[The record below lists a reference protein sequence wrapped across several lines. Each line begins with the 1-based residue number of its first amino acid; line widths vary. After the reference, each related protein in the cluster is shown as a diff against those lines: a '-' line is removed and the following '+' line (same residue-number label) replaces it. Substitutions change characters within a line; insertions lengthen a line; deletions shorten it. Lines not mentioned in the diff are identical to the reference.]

1 MKKLSMVKA
10 GVLAALS
17 VAATAL
23 PATAANAQRWENI
36 NARQARLDARI
47 DQGIR
52 SGALTRNE
60 AVRLRSEFRG
70 LVNLEYRYRRTG
82 GGLSQWERNDLN
94 RRFDGLS
101 ARIRYE
107 KHDRAGRH

>member
-1 MKKLSMVKA
+1 MKKLTIMLASL
-10 GVLAALS
+10 GVASA
-17 VAATAL
+17 AL

-47 DQGIR
+47 DQGVR

-60 AVRLRSEFRG
+60 AVRLRSDFRG
-70 LVNLEYRYRRTG
+70 LTNLEYRYRRTG

-94 RRFDGLS
+94 RRFDALS
-101 ARIRYE
+101 ARVRWD
-107 KHDRAGRH
+107 KHDRQDRRRR

>member
-1 MKKLSMVKA
+1 MTKQSMLKTGIIA
-10 GVLAALS
+10 GLA
-17 VAATAL
+17 VAAGAL

-36 NARQARLDARI
+36 NARQAKLDQRI
-47 DQGIR
+47 DQGVR

-60 AVRLRSEFRG
+60 AARLRTDFRG

-94 RRFDGLS
+94 RRFDVLS
-101 ARIRYE
+101 SRVRYE
-107 KHDRAGRH
+107 KHDRAHRR

>member
-1 MKKLSMVKA
+1 MKKLSMMKV

-23 PATAANAQRWENI
+23 PATAASAQRWENI
-36 NARQARLDARI
+36 NARQARLDQRI

-60 AVRLRSEFRG
+60 AVRLRGEFRS
-70 LVNLEYRYRRTG
+70 LVNLEARYRR
-82 GGLSQWERNDLN
+82 GGLNQWERNDLN
-94 RRFDGLS
+94 RRFDVLS
-101 ARIRYE
+101 AKVRYE
-107 KHDRAGRH
+107 KHDRANRH

>member
-1 MKKLSMVKA
+1 MKKLSMMKV

-36 NARQARLDARI
+36 NARQARLDQRI

-60 AVRLRSEFRG
+60 AVRLRGEFRS
-70 LVNLEYRYRRTG
+70 LVNLEARYRR
-82 GGLSQWERNDLN
+82 GGLNQWERNDLN
-94 RRFDGLS
+94 RRFDLLS
-101 ARIRYE
+101 AKIRYE
-107 KHDRAGRH
+107 KRDRAHR